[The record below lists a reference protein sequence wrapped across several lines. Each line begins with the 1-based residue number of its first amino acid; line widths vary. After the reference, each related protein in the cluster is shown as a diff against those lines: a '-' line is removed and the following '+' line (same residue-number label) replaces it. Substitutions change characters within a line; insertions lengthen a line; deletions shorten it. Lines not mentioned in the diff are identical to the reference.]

1 MNIHS
6 KIPINTIMNIH
17 YINLF
22 IILLS
27 NYGLRDGL
35 ASRVVVTALAL
46 SMVTWC
52 ATDFERKYGL
62 QPRQEERQQKKESGI

>member
-1 MNIHS
+1 
-6 KIPINTIMNIH
+6 MNIH